1 MFGRFRRLFTG
12 EGKEANYNAFNDAF
26 FSMFGLSTT
35 TYDQGNKTYVDK
47 GYSYNPDVY
56 AIVKQ
61 IATKCSDIPCNVK
74 KVKDKKS
81 LSKLQYIKTSTSYN
95 QILKKAKLEMA
106 AFEDED
112 MPMPLESPNPQQSWG
127 EFIALSAVFMKLTG
141 NCFWYILKPQL
152 RENAEPTAI
161 YCLPAHQIY
170 LVLKDNPEML
180 GIESPID
187 YYKLIDGNQYVEFPA
202 EQVIHIKNSN
212 PNFDMNGGHLYGQSD
227 LKAALRNIQSSN
239 NGIDNS
245 IKTMQNGGA
254 FGFIH
259 SKGAHVM
266 TQQQAEAIKDRLKE
280 MDKSPERLSKI
291 AGVSAELGFTRI
303 SLTTDELKP
312 FDYLNYDQK
321 AIANVLGWSV
331 KLLNNN
337 DDASGL
343 NNGAMNQ
350 ERKRVITD
358 TIMPLLKQF
367 EEAFNSYFLPQF
379 KATQGSVIEFDHTE
393 LPEMQEDMEKLS
405 KWADSGVD
413 GGKISRDEWRVIMK
427 FPPKNTP
434 EMQAHTVSINTI
446 SLEDAL
452 VPLENDLT
460 ITDDN

>member
-1 MFGRFRRLFTG
+1 
-12 EGKEANYNAFNDAF
+12 
-26 FSMFGLSTT
+26 
-35 TYDQGNKTYVDK
+35 
-47 GYSYNPDVY
+47 
-56 AIVKQ
+56 
-61 IATKCSDIPCNVK
+61 
-74 KVKDKKS
+74 
-81 LSKLQYIKTSTSYN
+81 
-95 QILKKAKLEMA
+95 
-106 AFEDED
+106 
-112 MPMPLESPNPQQSWG
+112 
-127 EFIALSAVFMKLTG
+127 
-141 NCFWYILKPQL
+141 
-152 RENAEPTAI
+152 
-161 YCLPAHQIY
+161 
-170 LVLKDNPEML
+170 
-180 GIESPID
+180 
-187 YYKLIDGNQYVEFPA
+187 
-202 EQVIHIKNSN
+202 
-212 PNFDMNGGHLYGQSD
+212 
-227 LKAALRNIQSSN
+227 
-239 NGIDNS
+239 
-245 IKTMQNGGA
+245 
-254 FGFIH
+254 
-259 SKGAHVM
+259 
-266 TQQQAEAIKDRLKE
+266 

-434 EMQAHTVSINTI
+434 EMQAHTVSTNIN